1 MKKHGDCISAVRRV
15 TFTVY
20 FPTESIMLNFAEA
33 ARKAG
38 FAYAGPNYSPERELA
53 YGADVV
59 RLSSLKK
66 ADVDALTTRVIN
78 LAAQY
83 GGELGEWSA
92 PIVERGGPLN
102 AI

>member
-1 MKKHGDCISAVRRV
+1 M
-15 TFTVY
+15 
-20 FPTESIMLNFAEA
+20 
-33 ARKAG
+33 
-38 FAYAGPNYSPERELA
+38 A
-53 YGADVV
+53 YGADIV

-92 PIVERGGPLN
+92 PIVDRGGSLN